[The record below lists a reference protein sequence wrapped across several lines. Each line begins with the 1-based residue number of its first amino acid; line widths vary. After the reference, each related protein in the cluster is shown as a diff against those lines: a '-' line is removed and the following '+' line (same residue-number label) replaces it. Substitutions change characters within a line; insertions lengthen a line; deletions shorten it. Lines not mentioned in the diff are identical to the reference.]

1 MFQMV
6 RNIDIYIGAHRHT
19 PVVVSPT
26 HHVLIG
32 GCGGDFKPLDVFIGA
47 KKEGV
52 VSGSVVRW
60 PDEKTGH
67 LTNYRKGK
75 GRWVL

>member
-1 MFQMV
+1 MFTW
-6 RNIDIYIGAHRHT
+6 YKTLKCAHHHT

-32 GCGGDFKPLDVFIGA
+32 GRGGDFKPLDVFIGT

-52 VSGSVVRW
+52 VSRSVVRW

-67 LTNYRKGK
+67 LTNCKK
-75 GRWVL
+75 VEDRWVLLIT